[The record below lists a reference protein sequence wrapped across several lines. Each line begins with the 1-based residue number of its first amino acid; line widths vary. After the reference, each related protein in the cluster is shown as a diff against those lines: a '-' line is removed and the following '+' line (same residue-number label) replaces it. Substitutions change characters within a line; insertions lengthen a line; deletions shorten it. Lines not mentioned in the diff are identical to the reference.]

1 MQRVFEIF
9 PIGVI
14 RKTPEHTELEV
25 FPAYRDALLGLEG
38 FSHINVFY
46 WFHENDTAEKRRILR
61 VHPRRN
67 RSNPLTGVFA
77 THAPVRPNLIAF
89 SLCRIIA
96 IDGCRIRIA
105 DIDALDGTPL
115 IDIKCYI
122 PPRVD
127 PEEVRLPDWAGNQ

>member
-1 MQRVFEIF
+1 VQQVFEIF

-14 RKTPEHTELEV
+14 HKTPERTELEV

-46 WFHENDTAEKRRILR
+46 WFHENDSAEKRRILR

-77 THAPVRPNLIAF
+77 THAAVRPNLIAF
-89 SLCRIIA
+89 SLCRIID
-96 IDGCRIRIA
+96 IDGGRIRIA
-105 DIDALDGTPL
+105 DIAALDGTPL

-122 PPRVD
+122 PPSVG
-127 PEEVRLPDWAGNQ
+127 PEEVSLPDWVGSS